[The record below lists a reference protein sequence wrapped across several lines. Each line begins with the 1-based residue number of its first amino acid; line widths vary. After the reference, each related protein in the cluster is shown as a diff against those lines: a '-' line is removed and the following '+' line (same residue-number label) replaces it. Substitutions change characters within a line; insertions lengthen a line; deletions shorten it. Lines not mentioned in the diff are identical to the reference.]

1 MYEMMIGYPPF
12 YSEDPMSTCKKIVN
26 WRSTL
31 RFPPEVYTSLIQPW
45 MAPFLFGRKS
55 RGCRLHA
62 MFVQPNRVQHLLW
75 SVIDLASKSPFAT
88 HGACDNTAEALGAEM
103 SPDSS

>member
-31 RFPPEVYTSLIQPW
+31 RFPPEVYTSLYSTLDG
-45 MAPFLFGRKS
+45 AVS
-55 RGCRLHA
+55 
-62 MFVQPNRVQHLLW
+62 VW
-75 SVIDLASKSPFAT
+75 SQKPGLPITCYVCTTQQGSASSLVGDRP
-88 HGACDNTAEALGAEM
+88 CI
-103 SPDSS
+103 